1 MANSKAPVGT
11 TARDAL
17 AALRLLT
24 TKGIGSRTVAHIIDT
39 AGREPGGLE
48 ALLARPPEALA
59 EQYRL
64 SVDVA
69 RRLGGENSLADRL
82 WQEMSEQ
89 GVRLLLRGDG
99 AYPAHLAALL
109 GPDAPPILFVR
120 GNLDLFARRAV
131 GFAGSRKASEKGL
144 GVAAECAA
152 ALAARGV
159 NVISGYAHGVDVA
172 CHRAALEAG
181 GVTTIVLAEG
191 ILGFRLKR
199 DIRDL
204 ATEDN
209 VLVVS
214 EFSPRLPWAGHQ
226 AMARNRTICGL
237 SDAMVLIESGLTGGT
252 FEAGKAA
259 LELHRPLFVVDYAAP
274 AESAE
279 GNRFFLD
286 RGARPLRR
294 RREGPANIDELLSAV
309 EIQHVRRAEV
319 PPARQI
325 ELPETT
331 PVPGAPPTELKPGE
345 ASVSMKSGE
354 DRRLIE
360 DFLPIQAISAEARV
374 ENSVTQARGYL
385 SKALLSILHRWWAR
399 RPLVACRAA
408 VYAALVPADQFRP
421 ANGPEDKRDSLAR
434 ANAAK
439 FLERLCRRTV
449 TRKDLEA
456 AAEHIRAAHG
466 GRAPRVLDM
475 FAGGGSIP
483 LEAARLGCESHA
495 LELNPV
501 AHLVELATLVYPARY
516 GKRLVEEVR
525 RWSRIVF
532 ECTRAEVGDLYPPV
546 ADPKTPPRELGG
558 ARQTRLKGMEDP
570 QEALPVPAGRL
581 TPVAYLWTR
590 TVPCRNCGATVPL
603 HRQTWLRQKPGGFVA
618 VRPVAV
624 SGERRARYELLE
636 SAAKE
641 AAQAVAE
648 WGFDPTD
655 LSKGGE
661 TECLFCRAAV
671 PTEHVK
677 DCGRSRRMDVQLM
690 AVVASRN
697 GEHGKAYLSASQATG
712 VDGGEV
718 KRRLDDVMR
727 RERLSTDEAALPP
740 AGALGFR
747 VQPYGF
753 KTWDQLFTDRQ
764 LLTLF
769 TFIKHVRKAYEE
781 MIQGGVDPGLAKAVA
796 TYLALIV
803 DKVAERN
810 SSVTHW
816 DASAEFIQV
825 DIGSGRMR
833 MTWDFPE
840 VNPFG
845 GASGSWDQS
854 TRDTLGALEALVAD
868 GLKSCVVQRGSALA
882 LPYEDGTFDAVVTD
896 PPYYDNVPYSYLADF
911 FYVWLKRS
919 VGHLYPEHFAAAT
932 SPVKAEA
939 VMDPSRHGGKKAK
952 AKAEYEAMMARAFDE
967 ARRVLKPGAPMVC
980 VYAHKTTAG
989 WATLVDALR
998 RSRFVVTEAWP
1009 LDTENPSRQRSQES
1023 AALASSIFLVARRRE
1038 TEDTGSYE
1046 HVVRPELERVVRE
1059 RVEALWE
1066 LGIAG
1071 ADLVIAAVGAG
1082 LRAFTRFAR
1091 VEYDNGE
1098 EVPAEKFL
1106 AEVEGVVLETLLEK
1120 IFGVPRSGV
1129 ASVDGPSRFYVLWR
1143 HTYRAAELD
1152 AGEAIVFT
1160 YAQPVEL
1167 DGPSGLS
1174 AGKRALVEKKKGK
1187 YRLRDFTERGDE
1199 EQLGVP
1205 GDEGKAAPLID
1216 VLHRILWLVENEPR
1230 NLPRFLDEARPDRER
1245 LRLVAQALAGAGLKG
1260 GDEADGKAPL
1270 ITTPAEQAAAAKL
1283 TSNWRTLID
1292 QRQAD
1297 GQGTLFDV
1305 RPT

>member
-1 MANSKAPVGT
+1 MGGNRAPIGT
-11 TARDAL
+11 TAGDAF
-17 AALRLLT
+17 AALQLLT
-24 TKGIGSRTVAHIIDT
+24 TKGIGSRTVAQIID
-39 AGREPGGLE
+39 AARREPGGLE
-48 ALLARPPEALA
+48 ASLTRPPEVLA

-64 SVDVA
+64 PLDVA
-69 RRLGGENSLADRL
+69 RRLVRENSLAERL
-82 WQEMSEQ
+82 WREMSEQ
-89 GVRLLLRGDG
+89 GVRVVLRGDG
-99 AYPAHLAALL
+99 VYPAHLAALL
-109 GPDAPPILFVR
+109 GADAPAVLFVR

-131 GFAGSRKASEKGL
+131 GFAGSRKASERGL

-152 ALAARGV
+152 ALAAKGV

-172 CHRAALEAG
+172 CHRAALQAG

-191 ILGFRLKR
+191 ILGFKFKR
-199 DIRDL
+199 DIMGLARD
-204 ATEDN
+204 DN

-226 AMARNRTICGL
+226 AMARNWTICGL

-259 LELHRPLFVVDYAAP
+259 LELRRPLFVVDYAAP

-294 RREGPANIDELLSAV
+294 RREGGANVDELLSAV
-309 EIQHVRRAEV
+309 ESQYARRAEA
-319 PPARQI
+319 PPTRQI
-325 ELPETT
+325 ELPEPT
-331 PVPGAPPTELKPGE
+331 PVLGALPAEVRSSE
-345 ASVSMKSGE
+345 ARPSVKGND

-360 DFLPIQAISAEARV
+360 DFLPIQAISAEARI

-385 SKALLSILHRWWAR
+385 TKALLSIIHRWWAR

-408 VYAALVPADQFRP
+408 VYAALVPADRFRP

-456 AAEHIRAAHG
+456 AADHIRAAHG

-501 AHLVELATLVYPARY
+501 AHLVELATLVYPAKY
-516 GKRLVEEVR
+516 GTTLVEEVR
-525 RWSRIVF
+525 RWSRVVF
-532 ECTRAEVGDLYPPV
+532 ERARAEVGDLYPPV
-546 ADPKTPPRELGG
+546 ADPKASAQESAG
-558 ARQTRLKGMEDP
+558 ARQARFESMQDP
-570 QEALPVPAGRL
+570 QGALAVPAGYL

-603 HRQTWLRQKPGGFVA
+603 HRQTWLRQKPGRFVA
-618 VRPVAV
+618 ARPLA
-624 SGERRARYELLE
+624 SPGEGRVRYEILE
-636 SAAKE
+636 SAAKD
-641 AAQAVAE
+641 APQAVAE

-671 PTEHVK
+671 PTEHIK
-677 DCGRSRRMDVQLM
+677 ECGRARRMGVQLM

-697 GEHGKAYLSASQATG
+697 GDQGKVYLSASQAG
-712 VDGGEV
+712 ADASVV
-718 KRRLDDVMR
+718 RRRLDEVMR
-727 RERLSTDEAALPP
+727 REGLSTDEAALPP

-764 LLTLF
+764 LLTLL
-769 TFIKHVRKAYEE
+769 TFVRQVRKAHEE
-781 MIQGGVDPGLAKAVA
+781 MVQGGTDPDFARAVA

-816 DASAEFIQV
+816 DASGEFIQV

-845 GASGSWDQS
+845 GGSGSWDQS
-854 TRDTLGALEALVAD
+854 TRDTLGSLGALVAD
-868 GLKSCVVQRGSALA
+868 GFTECGVRRGSALA
-882 LPYEDGTFDAVVTD
+882 LPYEDGSFDAVVTD

-939 VMDPSRHGGKKAK
+939 VMDPSRHGGKKEK

-967 ARRVLKPGAPMVC
+967 ARRVLRAGAPMVC

-998 RSRFVVTEAWP
+998 KSRFVVTEAWP

-1038 TEDTGSYE
+1038 TEETGSYE
-1046 HVVRPELERVVRE
+1046 HVVRPKLERVVRE

-1066 LGIAG
+1066 MGIAG

-1098 EVPAEKFL
+1098 EVPAGRFL

-1167 DGPSGLS
+1167 DGPRGLS
-1174 AGKRALVEKKKGK
+1174 GGKRALVEKKKGT
-1187 YRLRDFTERGDE
+1187 YRLRDFTERGDD
-1199 EQLGVP
+1199 EQLGMP
-1205 GDEGKAAPLID
+1205 GDEGTPAPLID
-1216 VLHRILWLVENEPR
+1216 VLHRILWLVENQPR
-1230 NLPRFLDEARPDRER
+1230 DLPRFLDEARPDRER

-1260 GDEADGKAPL
+1260 GDDAESKPPPV
-1270 ITTPAEQAAAAKL
+1270 TTLAEQAAVAKL
-1283 TSNWRTLID
+1283 TANWRTLID
-1292 QRQAD
+1292 QRLAD

-1305 RPT
+1305 RRI